1 MANNTGNAAL
11 AGGVQGAAA
20 GSAAGPWGAAI
31 GGGLGIIGGLIGG
44 AAQDRASSAAEAQYK
59 EMMNRIAAVRL
70 PDIELQKLNL
80 AQYLSSGKLTPEQEQ
95 AQQLAAADALQN
107 VNVDPR
113 LKQAQMQ
120 NLQLLQ
126 RLGES
131 GGYSP
136 IEAAQLSAMERKI
149 EADNASRLKA
159 MLEQQEAR
167 GMGSSDAA
175 LASRMIESQSAAN
188 RQAEQSQNIA
198 AQGMQRALQAMSG
211 AGSLAGQ
218 MGQQEY
224 QQQANLANAL
234 NQREQFNA
242 LQRAGVGQRNVAEA
256 NAAQRFNLANSQEI
270 ANKNVDLANQQ
281 QQYNKQL
288 LQQRFNNEMSKATG
302 VNNAGAGMPKM
313 ISDSGAS
320 QAGRYATIGE
330 GLGTAAYGYFGQKNP
345 VDSTEETINQINKMK
360 VPAPAN
366 DQTNLPDY
374 NSYKS

>member
-1 MANNTGNAAL
+1 MANNTGNDAL
-11 AGGVQGAAA
+11 AGGAKGAAA
-20 GSAAGPWGAAI
+20 GAAAGPWGALI
-31 GGGLGIIGGLIGG
+31 GGALGAVGGLVGG

-59 EMMNRIAAVRL
+59 EMMDRIAAVQT
-70 PDIELQKLNL
+70 PDIEQQRINL
-80 AQYLSSGKLTPEQEQ
+80 AQYLSGGKLTPEQEQ
-95 AQQLAAADALQN
+95 AQQLASADAYQN
-107 VNVDPR
+107 IQVDPR

-136 IEAAQLSAMERKI
+136 IEAAQLSAMERKV

-167 GMGSSDAA
+167 GMGSSDAG
-175 LASRMIESQSAAN
+175 LAARMIESQSAAN

-198 AQGMQRALQAMSG
+198 AQGMQRALAAMSG

-224 QQQANLANAL
+224 QQGANLANSL
-234 NQREQFNA
+234 NQREQFNT
-242 LQRAGVGQRNVAEA
+242 LQRAGVNQRNVGEA
-256 NAAQRFNLANSQEI
+256 NAAQKFNLANSQEI

-288 LQQRFNNEMSKATG
+288 LQQRFNNQMSKATG
-302 VNNAGAGMPKM
+302 MNNAGAGMPKM

-320 QAGRYATIGE
+320 QAGRYATIGQ

-345 VDSTEETINQINKMK
+345 VDNTEDTINQINKMK
-360 VPAPAN
+360 GPAPDN
-366 DQTNLPDY
+366 DQTSLPDY

>member
-1 MANNTGNAAL
+1 MAL
-11 AGGVQGAAA
+11 
-20 GSAAGPWGAAI
+20 PLLIPAAI
-31 GGGLGIIGGLIGG
+31 SAVSAIAGKS
-44 AAQDRASSAAEAQYK
+44 AQDNATKAAENQYK
-59 EMMNRIAAVRL
+59 DMMNRIAAVQL
-70 PDIELQKLNL
+70 PDIEQQKINL
-80 AQYLSSGKLTPEQEQ
+80 AQYLSGGKLTPEQEQ

-136 IEAAQLSAMERKI
+136 IEAAQLSAMERKV

-224 QQQANLANAL
+224 QQQANLANSL

-242 LQRAGVGQRNVAEA
+242 LQRAGVNQRNVGEA

-270 ANKNVDLANQQ
+270 ANKNIDLANQQ
-281 QQYNKQL
+281 QQYNKAL
-288 LQQRFNNEMSKATG
+288 LQQRYNNEMAKATG
-302 VNNAGAGMPKM
+302 VNNAGSALPQLTLDKGAAQAGMY
-313 ISDSGAS
+313 G
-320 QAGRYATIGE
+320 TIGK
-330 GLGTAAYGYFGQKNP
+330 GLGQAAYGYFGQKNP
-345 VDSTEETINQINKMK
+345 VDSTEDTINQINKLK

-366 DQTNLPDY
+366 DQTSLPDY
-374 NSYKS
+374 NRYTS